1 MLVRDAMRPPPRP
14 VPPDASIQR
23 AAREMRL
30 LDLEFLPVVGAAG
43 SVLGA
48 VTDRDIAFRAVA
60 NGYNPVHTTV
70 RDVMTSA
77 VVTCLEEQDVA
88 DVLSA
93 MRARRAG
100 HALVLRAD
108 GEIAGVLCAGDLAV
122 HAAAGAAPETLG
134 HRTGV

>member
-1 MLVRDAMRPPPRP
+1 
-14 VPPDASIQR
+14 
-23 AAREMRL
+23 MRL

-43 SVLGA
+43 GVLGA

-60 NGYNPVHTTV
+60 NGYNPLHTTV

-77 VVTCLEEQDVA
+77 VVTCVEDEDVA
-88 DVLSA
+88 DVVSL
-93 MRARRAG
+93 MRARRSV

-108 GEIAGVLCAGDLAV
+108 GEIAGVLCAGDLAA
-122 HAAAGAAPETLG
+122 HAATAA